1 MTVRA
6 QIDYERLSDL
16 DLAVRVARRDPAAV
30 RLVTQRNNQRLFR
43 IAFGIL
49 KSRPESEDAVQSAYL
64 KGFAAIEGF
73 HGASSLST
81 WLTRIVINEALE
93 RRRAAM
99 RSAARME
106 GSIIMLDDYREKLAG
121 GSRSPTPEE
130 TIARDQ
136 IRVLIERA
144 VARLPDDFRLVFIL
158 REIEG
163 ASVADTAE
171 LLELPPATVKT
182 RHLRARRRLQAALGP
197 ELKMAL
203 HGSFPFA
210 GLACADLTERI
221 VEQFCPSREP

>member
-6 QIDYERLSDL
+6 QVNHESLSDR
-16 DLAVRVARRDPAAV
+16 DLALGIARRDPVVV
-30 RLVTQRNNQRLFR
+30 RLVTHRNNQRLFR

-64 KGFAAIEGF
+64 KGFAAIESF
-73 HGASSLST
+73 RGASSLST

-93 RRRAAM
+93 RRRTAL
-99 RSAARME
+99 RGARME
-106 GSIIMLDDYREKLAG
+106 SSIIMLDDYREKLAG
-121 GSRSPTPEE
+121 GSRLPTPEE
-130 TIARDQ
+130 ATARDQ
-136 IRVLIERA
+136 IRMLIERA
-144 VARLPDDFRLVFIL
+144 VARLPEDFRLVFIL

-163 ASVADTAE
+163 ASIADTAD

-197 ELKMAL
+197 ELRMAL

-210 GLACADLTERI
+210 GVACADLTERI

>member
-6 QIDYERLSDL
+6 QVNHESLSDR
-16 DLAVRVARRDPAAV
+16 DLALGIARRDPVVV
-30 RLVTQRNNQRLFR
+30 RLVTHRNNQRLFR

-64 KGFAAIEGF
+64 KGFAAIESF
-73 HGASSLST
+73 RGASSLST

-93 RRRAAM
+93 RRRTAL
-99 RSAARME
+99 RGAARME
-106 GSIIMLDDYREKLAG
+106 SSIIMLDDYREKLAG
-121 GSRSPTPEE
+121 GSRLPTPEE
-130 TIARDQ
+130 ATARDQ
-136 IRVLIERA
+136 IRMLIERA
-144 VARLPDDFRLVFIL
+144 VARLPEDFRLVFIL

-163 ASVADTAE
+163 ASISDTAD

-210 GLACADLTERI
+210 GVACADLTERI

>member
-1 MTVRA
+1 MTVFA
-6 QIDYERLSDL
+6 QIDYECLSDQ
-16 DLAVRVARRDPAAV
+16 DLALRIARRDAAAD

-64 KGFAAIEGF
+64 KAFAAIGRF
-73 HGASSLST
+73 RAASSLST

-93 RRRAAM
+93 RRRTAM

-106 GSIIMLDDYREKLAG
+106 GSVIMLDDYREKLAE

-130 TIARDQ
+130 AIACGQ
-136 IRVLIERA
+136 IRALIERA
-144 VARLPDDFRLVFIL
+144 VARLPEDFRLVFIL

-171 LLELPPATVKT
+171 LLDIQPATVKT

-197 ELKMAL
+197 ELRMAL
-203 HGSFPFA
+203 HGAFPFA
-210 GLACADLTERI
+210 GIACAVMTDRI
-221 VEQFCPSREP
+221 VEQFCFSREP

>member
-6 QIDYERLSDL
+6 QVNHESLSDR
-16 DLAVRVARRDPAAV
+16 DLALGIARRDPVVV

-64 KGFAAIEGF
+64 KGFAAIESF
-73 HGASSLST
+73 RGASSLST

-93 RRRAAM
+93 RRRTAL
-99 RSAARME
+99 RGAARME
-106 GSIIMLDDYREKLAG
+106 SSIIMLDDYREKLAG
-121 GSRSPTPEE
+121 GSRLPTPEE
-130 TIARDQ
+130 ATARDQ
-136 IRVLIERA
+136 IRMLIERA
-144 VARLPDDFRLVFIL
+144 VARLPEDFRLVFIL

-163 ASVADTAE
+163 ASIADTAD

-197 ELKMAL
+197 ELRMAL

-210 GLACADLTERI
+210 GVACADLSERI